1 MWFFFSPPNTSSFL
15 CLSFLFHLQNVLWLF
30 FSGQVC
36 QWQTL
41 LVFLNLG
48 MSWFFSFFLVIFAG
62 KRFWVESSFFQHL
75 KHLPL
80 PSGFY
85 EFHGEIYYN
94 SNCLLLSVTCHFS
107 ITAFKRFS
115 LSFIFK
121 SLTLICF
128 VVDLFG
134 FLYLGFFFRI
144 LNLRVYVFSNF
155 GRFSAIISLTTFQ
168 PRLSSHLF
176 RIVDTNFLSLL

>member
-1 MWFFFSPPNTSSFL
+1 
-15 CLSFLFHLQNVLWLF
+15 
-30 FSGQVC
+30 
-36 QWQTL
+36 
-41 LVFLNLG
+41 

-134 FLYLGFFFRI
+134 FPYLGFFFRI

-176 RIVDTNFLSLL
+176 RIVDTNFLSLLQSHISLMWMIVWAPCLLDLLRHNPGRGVGCLFRAW